1 MILRHCLVRPL
12 LFNLFIFSDK
22 IHLNFSQIGAI
33 IYLDLLFFG
42 ILASGGMLLIFI
54 FFTFTIDLLNCL
66 NFTIF
71 VAGVRCVL
79 VFDLDLH
86 VFAEHHHLRLD
97 IGQSVTLEAVIR
109 ISRLL

>member
-1 MILRHCLVRPL
+1 MILWHCLVRPL

-22 IHLNFSQIGAI
+22 IHLNFSQIDAI
-33 IYLDLLFFG
+33 IYLNLLFFG
-42 ILASGGMLLIFI
+42 ILASGCMLLIFV

-66 NFTIF
+66 NFTTV
-71 VAGVRCVL
+71 VAGVRCVM

-97 IGQSVTLEAVIR
+97 IGQSVALEAVVR